1 MNANKLPRLPIVV
14 VGAVS
19 LIASFITFISSLSAQ
34 SSNEPVGA
42 SLLPLSNQASPDFSG
57 DGRPGDRTGGG
68 SRTPCPRVNA
78 PFTTALIPMN
88 NLGKTVAERPTF
100 WFYVPYSPQA
110 APAGEFV
117 LQEEDG
123 NEVYRT
129 AFTLPETPGF
139 VSFSTPLAVEPLKVN
154 KLYRWY
160 FKLYCEVQ
168 KSSTPVFVEGW
179 VQRVERTPALERQLQ
194 AAKSREDVVYAAN
207 GIWYDALNYLAQL
220 RLKNPSNSMLAND
233 WTNLLSAKGVGL
245 TQFSPVPLVGEV
257 ILPPLAGSSS
267 LQPIAY

>member
-1 MNANKLPRLPIVV
+1 MNATKFPWLPTLVV
-14 VGAVS
+14 CAVSSIAITTYMSPLNAQPSSGRVGA
-19 LIASFITFISSLSAQ
+19 F
-34 SSNEPVGA
+34 P
-42 SLLPLSNQASPDFSG
+42 LPLSNQASPDFSG

-68 SRTPCPRVNA
+68 SRTPCPRINA

-110 APAGEFV
+110 ASAGEFV
-117 LQEEDG
+117 LQEENG

-129 AFTLPETPGF
+129 AFTLPATPGF

-154 KLYRWY
+154 KSYRWY
-160 FKLYCEVQ
+160 FKLYCEEQ
-168 KSSTPVFVEGW
+168 ISSTPVFVEGW
-179 VQRVERTPALERQLQ
+179 VQRVERTPALERQLL
-194 AAKSREDVVYAAN
+194 AAESREDIVYAAN

-220 RLKNPSNSMLAND
+220 RLNNPSNSMLAD
-233 WTNLLSAKGVGL
+233 EWTNLLNAKGVGL
-245 TQFSPVPLVGEV
+245 AEFSPVPIVGEV

-267 LQPIAY
+267 LQPIAH

>member
-1 MNANKLPRLPIVV
+1 MNATKLPWLPIVV
-14 VGAVS
+14 VNAVS
-19 LIASFITFISSLSAQ
+19 LIAMITYVSPLDAQPSSGR
-34 SSNEPVGA
+34 VGTFP
-42 SLLPLSNQASPDFSG
+42 LLLYNQKSPDFSG

-129 AFTLPETPGF
+129 AFTLPATPGF

-154 KLYRWY
+154 KPYRWY
-160 FKLYCEVQ
+160 FKLYCEEQ
-168 KSSTPVFVEGW
+168 ISSTPVFVEGW

-194 AAKSREDVVYAAN
+194 AARSREDIVYATN

-220 RLKNPSNSMLAND
+220 RRNNPSNSMLAED
-233 WTNLLSAKGVGL
+233 WINLLRAKGVGL
-245 TQFSPVPLVGEV
+245 EQFNRVPIVGEV
-257 ILPPLAGSSS
+257 ILPPLVSN
-267 LQPIAY
+267 QRPKVNW

>member
-1 MNANKLPRLPIVV
+1 MNATKLPRLTIVV
-14 VGAVS
+14 VSAVS
-19 LIASFITFISSLSAQ
+19 SIAIISYVSPLGAQPSSRRVGTF
-34 SSNEPVGA
+34 P
-42 SLLPLSNQASPDFSG
+42 LPLSNQKSPDFSG

-68 SRTPCPRVNA
+68 SRTPCPRINT

-100 WFYVPYSPQA
+100 WFYVPYSAQA

-129 AFTLPETPGF
+129 AFTLPATPGF
-139 VSFSTPLAVEPLKVN
+139 VSFSTPLAIEPLKVN
-154 KLYRWY
+154 QLYRWY
-160 FKLYCEVQ
+160 FKLYCEEQ
-168 KSSTPVFVEGW
+168 ISSTPVFVEGW

-220 RLKNPSNSMLAND
+220 RLNNPSNSILAD
-233 WTNLLSAKGVGL
+233 GWTNLLSAKGVGL
-245 TQFSPVPLVGEV
+245 AQFSPIPIVGEV

>member
-1 MNANKLPRLPIVV
+1 MNATKLPWLPIVF
-14 VGAVS
+14 VS
-19 LIASFITFISSLSAQ
+19 AIAITTYMS
-34 SSNEPVGA
+34 PVGA
-42 SLLPLSNQASPDFSG
+42 QPSSGQLGGGNAPLSNQKSPDFSG

-68 SRTPCPRVNA
+68 SRTPCPRISA

-88 NLGKTVAERPTF
+88 NLGKTVSERPTF

-117 LQEEDG
+117 LQEENG

-129 AFTLPETPGF
+129 AFTLPATPGF

-160 FKLYCEVQ
+160 FKLYCKQQ

-179 VQRVERTPALERQLQ
+179 VQRVETTPALERQLQ
-194 AAKSREDVVYAAN
+194 TARSREDIVYAAN
-207 GIWYDALNYLAQL
+207 GIWYDALNYLAQS
-220 RLKNPSNSMLAND
+220 RLNNPSNSMLADD
-233 WTNLLSAKGVGL
+233 WTNLLSAKGVDL
-245 TQFSPVPLVGEV
+245 EQFTQVPIVGEV
-257 ILPPLAGSSS
+257 ILQPLVGNQ
-267 LQPIAY
+267 QPKLNR

>member
-1 MNANKLPRLPIVV
+1 MNATKLPWLPIVV
-14 VGAVS
+14 VSAVS
-19 LIASFITFISSLSAQ
+19 SIATTTYMSPLNAQPSSGQ
-34 SSNEPVGA
+34 VGA
-42 SLLPLSNQASPDFSG
+42 FPLPLSNKKSPDFSG

-68 SRTPCPRVNA
+68 SRTPCPSINA

-117 LQEEDG
+117 LQEENG

-129 AFTLPETPGF
+129 AFTLPATPGF
-139 VSFSTPLAVEPLKVN
+139 VSFSTPLAVEPLKAN

-160 FKLYCEVQ
+160 FKLYCEEQ

-179 VQRVERTPALERQLQ
+179 VQRVERTPVLERQLQ
-194 AAKSREDVVYAAN
+194 AAKLREYVVYADN
-207 GIWYDALNYLAQL
+207 NIWYDALNYLAQL
-220 RLKNPSNSMLAND
+220 RLNNPSNSMLADN

-245 TQFSPVPLVGEV
+245 AQFSQGSIVGEV

-267 LQPIAY
+267 SQPITY